1 MMTIMM
7 YSLLSAATLTLMLAA
22 APGGGPGPAKSAKGL
37 PPNTI
42 DCSDWT
48 RNSDGSWTAHHNA
61 KPFDV
66 GDSRQMSV
74 QDSRIGPKTINAGG
88 YDLTDLLDEKC
99 GTI

>member
-1 MMTIMM
+1 MM
-7 YSLLSAATLTLMLAA
+7 YSLLSAVAMALILAA
-22 APGGGPGPAKSAKGL
+22 TPGSEPGPAKSPKEL

-66 GDSRQMSV
+66 GDTRQMSI
-74 QDSRIGPKTINAGG
+74 QDSRIGPKTVNAGG
-88 YDLTDLLDEKC
+88 YDLTTLLDKKC

>member
-1 MMTIMM
+1 MM
-7 YSLLSAATLTLMLAA
+7 YSLLSAVAMTLILAA
-22 APGGGPGPAKSAKGL
+22 TPGNAPGVAKSAKGL

-66 GDSRQMSV
+66 GSTKQMSI
-74 QDSRIGPKTINAGG
+74 QDSRIGTKSISAGG